1 MPPKRK
7 PKKPVPITPEL
18 LGWLGKMG
26 NAKTATERLKI
37 EKQFFKKHPEF
48 K

>member
-1 MPPKRK
+1 MPPK
-7 PKKPVPITPEL
+7 KKPLITPEL

-26 NAKTATERLKI
+26 NAKNEKERLKI
-37 EKQFFKKHPEF
+37 EKQFFKKHPQF